1 MPWPVVIAANGYGIP
16 VTESDSD
23 FAIPAEITDN
33 GYGTPV
39 VLVDSGGT
47 PVKGVGG
54 GGDTPPA
61 GFAWLTDFEGN
72 SLFDADGVR
81 LYGAI

>member
-23 FAIPAEITDN
+23 FAIPAEIAAN

-54 GGDTPPA
+54 GAPPD
-61 GFAWLTDFEGN
+61 GYGWLTDFEGN
-72 SLFDADGVR
+72 SLYDADGVR

>member
-1 MPWPVVIAANGYGIP
+1 MAWPVVIATNGYGIP

-23 FAIPAEITDN
+23 FAIPAEIADN

-54 GGDTPPA
+54 GIAYVPA
-61 GFAWLTDFEGN
+61 LKFNDARN
-72 SLFDADGVR
+72 SQYIGQVT
-81 LYGAI
+81 

>member
-1 MPWPVVIAANGYGIP
+1 VIADNGYGIP

-23 FAIPAEITDN
+23 FAIPAEIAAN

-39 VLVDSGGT
+39 VLADSGGM
-47 PVKGVGG
+47 PVKGVGAAA
-54 GGDTPPA
+54 PS